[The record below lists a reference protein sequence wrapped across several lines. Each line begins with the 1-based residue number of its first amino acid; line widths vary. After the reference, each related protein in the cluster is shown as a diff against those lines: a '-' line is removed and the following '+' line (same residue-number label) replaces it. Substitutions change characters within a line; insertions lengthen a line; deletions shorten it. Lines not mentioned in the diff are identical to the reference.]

1 MNPTLYDILGV
12 RPDATPEE
20 IKRAWRDAADRF
32 EPGAGSSGAQFRL
45 FNEAAEVLLD
55 PAKRK
60 EYDAG
65 LAGSEAPDQAGPAV
79 VDLTKPKVKGKP
91 KGKDRP
97 KGEAKPPS
105 KDEPEGTAAAGG
117 ALAGTATAVEDR
129 PEEDAAA
136 AEPAAG
142 TEPGSGGPSTLVLG
156 GLGALALVLVVV
168 AAVLGLVTWSLPDV
182 RHQDQVDEAQQSA
195 PAAAERAAATIL
207 SYDYTSLDT
216 DEKSAERYMTPA
228 YAKQYATTF
237 DKLVRPNASHL
248 HAKVQADV
256 RASGVTHADPDRA
269 AVLLF
274 VNQTTTSTANEGQ
287 PQRALNRVQMSMVKQ
302 GGTWLVDNIT
312 SY

>member
-65 LAGSEAPDQAGPAV
+65 LAGSPASDQAAPAT
-79 VDLTKPKVKGKP
+79 VDLAKPKGKP
-91 KGKDRP
+91 KAKSTSKP
-97 KGEAKPPS
+97 KGTAK
-105 KDEPEGTAAAGG
+105 DAGTAAAG
-117 ALAGTATAVEDR
+117 TTTVVVDR

-136 AEPAAG
+136 TEPAVADEPAAEEAQA
-142 TEPGSGGPSTLVLG
+142 TAGGPSTLVLG
-156 GLGALALVLVVV
+156 GLGALALVLVVI

-182 RHQDQVDEAQQSA
+182 RHQDQVDEAQRSA

-228 YAKQYATTF
+228 YAKQYANTF
-237 DKLVRPNASHL
+237 DKLVRGNATKL

-274 VNQTTTSTANEGQ
+274 VNQTTTSTANGGQ
-287 PQRALNRVQMSMVKQ
+287 PQRALNRVQMSMVQ
-302 GGTWLVDNIT
+302 RGGTWLVDNIT